1 LASARQEPE
10 RDIIPK
16 AVDNDRVITF
26 RVFLEPGN
34 KMRRVTIAQP
44 RNYSAPSTIAR
55 VADAHGVEL
64 DGHGPRPRI
73 ERRIEGCA
81 DRTLADV
88 MITSIGPPVSGLT
101 DDITCKIFMTAFG

>member
-1 LASARQEPE
+1 MNLIEVRVEHAMGRDKIGCSPVGERAPRAE

-73 ERRIEGCA
+73 ERRIE
-81 DRTLADV
+81 R
-88 MITSIGPPVSGLT
+88 ISR
-101 DDITCKIFMTAFG
+101 